1 MKPGDVDDPKAGLVE
16 HVGNIKNLTVLDEKW
31 SSLAFCFAKE
41 LIHYELRVS
50 LDSSGRVDYV
60 YSDQIESLVQ
70 IAVRFLF
77 ETAYRDRQVGNY
89 PGVSMPQW
97 ISQLSAS
104 VDPHLYP
111 ILLNKTSDASSHLQS
126 LLLIWGQTLSNFL
139 EKVAQEKVPT
149 LIIMWLASTCS
160 SRDRVH
166 KANTLYTRILESNYG
181 GGSIYEDIESPT
193 HVVLISHVSFSV
205 GGICTT

>member
-77 ETAYRDRQVGNY
+77 ETAYRGRELSWGKHA
-89 PGVSMPQW
+89 SMDFS
-97 ISQLSAS
+97 IIRERRSTSL
-104 VDPHLYP
+104 PH
-111 ILLNKTSDASSHLQS
+111 IV
-126 LLLIWGQTLSNFL
+126 
-139 EKVAQEKVPT
+139 E
-149 LIIMWLASTCS
+149 
-160 SRDRVH
+160 
-166 KANTLYTRILESNYG
+166 
-181 GGSIYEDIESPT
+181 
-193 HVVLISHVSFSV
+193 
-205 GGICTT
+205 